1 VSVNLPAEVLSVTE
15 ASSRGVAGLVR
26 SVEAGTD
33 VVVARHGRPV
43 AAVVSMARLLELQE
57 LERDLRDTALVL
69 ARLATD
75 TGRRTSLDE
84 VIETFGFG
92 RESLEAELDADLAAG
107 RD

>member
-1 VSVNLPAEVLSVTE
+1 VLSVTE
-15 ASSRGVAGLVR
+15 ASSRGVAGLVK

-43 AAVVSMARLLELQE
+43 AAVVSMARLVELQE

-75 TGRRTSLDE
+75 TGHRTSLDE
-84 VIETFGFG
+84 VIKAFGFD
-92 RESLEAELDADLAAG
+92 RATLEAELAADVAAG
-107 RD
+107 RE

>member
-1 VSVNLPAEVLSVTE
+1 MVSVNLPAEVLSVTE
-15 ASSRGVAGLVR
+15 ASSRGVAGLVK

-43 AAVVSMARLLELQE
+43 AAVVSMARLVELQE

-75 TGRRTSLDE
+75 TGHRASLDE
-84 VIETFGFG
+84 VIMAVGFD
-92 RESLEAELDADLAAG
+92 RATLQAELPADV
-107 RD
+107 